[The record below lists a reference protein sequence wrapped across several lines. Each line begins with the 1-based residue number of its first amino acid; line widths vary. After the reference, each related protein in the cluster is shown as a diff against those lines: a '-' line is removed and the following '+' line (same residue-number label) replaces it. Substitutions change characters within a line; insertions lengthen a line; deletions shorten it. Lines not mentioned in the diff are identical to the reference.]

1 MSLDSEIALLKQ
13 FPIFAALDAQ
23 QLQLL
28 AFNGERRRY
37 RAGDVLF
44 HEGSVGSGAVIVIS
58 GEIALERK
66 YDDGMVEEDTLGAGM
81 MVGELS
87 MITSIERASSAR
99 ALTDVDVFM
108 VSRRLFRRVLDEF
121 PDTAGRVRDLV
132 SDRLRRAVGDL
143 SSVQPRFQGDGKGS
157 SFPGR

>member
-1 MSLDSEIALLKQ
+1 MSLDKEIELMRR
-13 FPIFAALDAQ
+13 FPIFATLDAQ

-37 RAGDVLF
+37 RAGDILF

-58 GEIALERK
+58 GEIALERR
-66 YDDGMVEEDTLGAGM
+66 YNDGMVEEDTLRVGT

-87 MITSIERASSAR
+87 MITGIERASSAR
-99 ALTDVDVFM
+99 ALTEVDVFM

-121 PDTAGRVRDLV
+121 PETAARIHKLV
-132 SDRLRRAVGDL
+132 GDRLQHAVGDL
-143 SSVQPRFQGDGKGS
+143 TRVQPSFQGAGKTGV
-157 SFPGR
+157 